1 MTRVQHI
8 NKIKINDLKY
18 KNKENNLFHLF
29 FFFFFSAIFLFIFF
43 ILRFLS
49 LLLDLFSL
57 SLGGFE
63 DATSNF
69 TFGFA

>member
-1 MTRVQHI
+1 MTRVQRI

-18 KNKENNLFHLF
+18 KNKENNLFH
-29 FFFFFSAIFLFIFF
+29 FFFFSFFF